1 MAFGRKGAPIGNKNA
16 AGSHKGHFGSGALK
30 KVAKVAVISA
40 AAVGAGVIYAE
51 SVKSAYKVGLDT
63 GFKGGMN
70 PLPSRPAQSDGTPA
84 VSSREWATKESASLH
99 AKAGKTLFPKLINA
113 YGRSRGSK
121 NIW

>member
-1 MAFGRKGAPIGNKNA
+1 MFGKRGAPMGNKNA
-16 AGSHKGHFGSGALK
+16 KGHHRGHFNSGALK
-30 KVAKVAVISA
+30 KVAKVTAISA

-70 PLPSRPAQSDGTPA
+70 PLPSRPARSDGTPA

-99 AKAGKTLFPKLINA
+99 AEASKTLFPKLINA
-113 YGRSRGSK
+113 YGRSRGYK